1 MLYLLLMALPC
12 CLRLNPDGSFHLAK
26 GWLATGALSAMLPAT
41 AMWLLAC
48 RFRWINALVSTALWI
63 LFALDFALFFHFGTR
78 MSDRILFF
86 IMQTNA
92 REANEF
98 LSQYLLAAAT
108 AKAVAVAACLA
119 TAYILLRR
127 LAPALPR
134 RHAKAFVIALVL
146 INAASVVA
154 LCVNSFTG
162 AMRATF
168 ADNTLKGLWAAY
180 SEVGEYHADI
190 EQLEKAMA
198 HCDGTLDRNIYA
210 DGNAPDVIFI
220 IGESYNPNHAQI
232 YGYPL
237 PTTPNLAK
245 ERDNGNL
252 LIFTDVV
259 TPCNATGR
267 VMEIF
272 YSPATADAGASRWTM
287 PLVPGL
293 FKHAGYAVTL
303 HDNQCTRLSGDS
315 KWDVGNCQFL
325 NSDIV
330 EKSTLDYRNTEI
342 RGYDMDFC
350 QKELAELKRLR
361 SSMAEKPLFAIF
373 HLMGQH
379 IPARAHYPQATFS
392 RFTAADYAAR
402 RHDLTKQQ
410 AKVVAEYD
418 NATLY
423 NDSVVALIMHSVAN
437 RDAIVVYVSD
447 HGEEVHD
454 FRDQY
459 GRTMGPMTRG
469 IADNIYRV
477 PLVIYTT
484 PKFREAHAAVTAQI
498 QAAVNR
504 KVYTADIG
512 QMLLYLG
519 GIATRWR
526 DDSRNPLLDGYP
538 TEGHR
543 LLLIGHSVDFDT
555 ISCN

>member
-1 MLYLLLMALPC
+1 VLYLLLLALPC
-12 CLRLNPDGSFHLAK
+12 CLKLNPDGSFHMAK
-26 GWLATGALSAMLPAT
+26 AWLATGTLSALLPAT
-41 AMWLLAC
+41 VLWLPAC
-48 RFRWINALVSTALWI
+48 RIRWVNVLVSTILWI
-63 LFALDFALFFHFGTR
+63 LFTLDFALFFHFATR

-92 REANEF
+92 REAGEF
-98 LSQYLLAAAT
+98 LSEYLLTAATGKAVIAAA
-108 AKAVAVAACLA
+108 VLAAFYL
-119 TAYILLRR
+119 ILRR

-134 RHAKAFVIALVL
+134 RHAKAFALVL
-146 INAASVVA
+146 VLANVASAAEICFST
-154 LCVNSFTG
+154 FTG

-168 ADNTLKGLWAAY
+168 ADNTLQGLWAACN
-180 SEVGEYHADI
+180 EVGEYQADI
-190 EQLEKAMA
+190 KQLEKAIA
-198 HCDGTLDRNIYA
+198 NCDGTIDRNIYA
-210 DGNAPDVIFI
+210 ADHTPDVIFI
-220 IGESYNPNHAQI
+220 IGESYNPNHAQV

-237 PTTPNLAK
+237 PTTPKLAQ

-252 LIFTDVV
+252 LIFTDVA
-259 TPCNATGR
+259 TPCDATGKM
-267 VMEIF
+267 MEIY
-272 YSPATADAGASRWTM
+272 YSPAKADAGAARWTM
-287 PLVPGL
+287 PLVPAL

-330 EKSTLDYRNTEI
+330 EKATLDYRNTEI
-342 RGYDMDFC
+342 RGYDMEFC
-350 QKELAELKRLR
+350 QKELAELEHRR
-361 SSMAEKPLFAIF
+361 SSMAGKPLFAIF

-379 IPARAHYPQATFS
+379 APARAHYPQATFS
-392 RFTAADYAAR
+392 RFSAADYTR
-402 RHDLTKQQ
+402 RHDLNERQ
-410 AKVVAEYD
+410 AAVVAEYD

-423 NDSVVALIMHSVAN
+423 NDSVVASIMHSVAN
-437 RDAIVVYVSD
+437 RDAIVIYVSD

-459 GRTMGPMTRG
+459 GRTMGPITRG

-477 PLVIYTT
+477 PLVVYTT
-484 PKFREAHAAVTAQI
+484 PKFREAHAAITAQI

-538 TEGHR
+538 SAGHR
-543 LLLIGHSVDFDT
+543 ILINASVDFDT
-555 ISCN
+555 ISGN